1 MSREKIISKVF
12 LVDGFEVPGRPGIIG
27 IVILN
32 GSSPNWL
39 GVCLHWNTDDPMK
52 IWICFR

>member
-1 MSREKIISKVF
+1 MSRVKIISKVF
-12 LVDGFEVPGRPGIIG
+12 LVAGFEVPGRPGIIG

-32 GSSPNWL
+32 GFSPNWF

-52 IWICFR
+52 TWICFR